1 MAKYTYRKYM
11 GDDLY
16 SWAVFKDGRPVCTGE
31 SRQQAKYIKERLE
44 REEKKSNK
52 QIEWGPDG
60 IPFEN

>member
-1 MAKYTYRKYM
+1 MAKYSYRKYM

-16 SWAVFKDGRPVCTGE
+16 SWAVFKDDRPVYTGE

-44 REEKKSNK
+44 REELKSNK